1 MFFIVLDLLLNGKVE
16 LNLHIDF
23 AFSRMKIIQKD
34 LNYASVLSPY
44 RSNSN
49 SLGRPLLEPKVV
61 NFLF

>member
-23 AFSRMKIIQKD
+23 AFSRIKIIQKD

-44 RSNSN
+44 RSNS
-49 SLGRPLLEPKVV
+49 LGRPLLEPKVV